1 MDYIIYL
8 LAGITAAALI
18 LTFFVLLPATI
29 VFNVKAGKAYRD
41 KLAGKI
47 EKLRLGRML
56 SALGIDIDAY
66 ISKEHGTVIHTNLTQ
81 CMDCKN
87 TDQCDEQI
95 EHGNITIDTIGFCN
109 NEKSLQSTQ
118 RKIN

>member
-8 LAGITAAALI
+8 LAGILAIVMVLA
-18 LTFFVLLPATI
+18 FFVLLPAAI
-29 VFNVKAGKAYRD
+29 VFNIKAGMAYRD
-41 KLAGKI
+41 GLAERI
-47 EKLRLGRML
+47 EKLRLGKML

-66 ISKEHGTVIHTNLTQ
+66 ISQERGTVIHTNLTQ

-95 EHGNITIDTIGFCN
+95 EQGSITIDTIDFCN
-109 NEKSLQSTQ
+109 NEQSLQSTQ
-118 RKIN
+118 RKIQ